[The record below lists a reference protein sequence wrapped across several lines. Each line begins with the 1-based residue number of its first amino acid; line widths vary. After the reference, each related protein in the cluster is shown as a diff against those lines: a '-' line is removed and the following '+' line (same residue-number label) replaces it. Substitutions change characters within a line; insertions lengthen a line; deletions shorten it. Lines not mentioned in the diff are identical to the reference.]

1 MADRALENNTL
12 ALRNSPRRDLLREG
26 MDRLKCPLEV
36 RSLLHIRMLELA
48 SVSAVPVS
56 ISYARS
62 TGKNYLTGEGQET
75 LALLDRG
82 SETIPLPSHSTTET
96 KGISDSGT
104 KNGLCFNLALRV
116 PNVMT
121 HCPVGPLD
129 PFPGKNPASPHPALP
144 LREGQNNP
152 SPLSGAQELALEVK
166 SQPGSHLCST
176 AKPRPEHRSSFVYH
190 LLEKM
195 RKTKTHKEENKT
207 N

>member
-82 SETIPLPSHSTTET
+82 SETTPLPSHSTTET

-129 PFPGKNPASPHPALP
+129 PFPGNNPASPHPALP
-144 LREGQNNP
+144 PERRAEQPISFIWCTGTWLWRLRANQDLTSVLQQNQGQ
-152 SPLSGAQELALEVK
+152 
-166 SQPGSHLCST
+166 ST
-176 AKPRPEHRSSFVYH
+176 G
-190 LLEKM
+190 LLLFTIYW
-195 RKTKTHKEENKT
+195 RK
-207 N
+207 